1 MNPLLRLLLPLAL
14 LAALAGCEGA
24 LSQDLPDDASAA
36 AAASAA
42 VEAQSAE
49 RPLPQLPAA
58 HSGNLLLDAAALAD
72 AQQRLSEQLGRP
84 AEQILITGSIDFY
97 DGDEPRIE
105 IDLVAPDDALRSEHY
120 IYRSGLWQRSE
131 TDILPPERKK
141 PLPAEALSSVRFDQ
155 AAELAQAWAAKA
167 AGVHAVVREPYY
179 LSLMPLA
186 DGSRFWHSATIE
198 TRRGQY
204 YLSFRRDGSVWEFK
218 KL

>member
-24 LSQDLPDDASAA
+24 LSQDLSDDASAA

-58 HSGNLLLDAAALAD
+58 QSGNLLLDAAALAD

-84 AEQILITGSIDFY
+84 TEQILVTGSIDFY

-105 IDLVAPDDALRSEHY
+105 IDLVAPDNALRSEHY

-155 AAELAQAWAAKA
+155 AAELAQAWADKA

-186 DGSRFWHSATIE
+186 DGSHFWHSATIE

>member
-1 MNPLLRLLLPLAL
+1 MKPLLRLLLPLAL

-24 LSQDLPDDASAA
+24 LSQDLSDDTSAA
-36 AAASAA
+36 AAATAA

-58 HSGNLLLDAAALAD
+58 QSGNLLLDAAALAD

-84 AEQILITGSIDFY
+84 AEQILITGSID
-97 DGDEPRIE
+97 EPRIE
-105 IDLVAPDDALRSEHY
+105 IDLVAPDNALRSEHY

-131 TDILPPERKK
+131 TDILPLERKK

>member
-1 MNPLLRLLLPLAL
+1 MKPLLRLLLPLAL

-24 LSQDLPDDASAA
+24 LSQDLSDDASAA

-58 HSGNLLLDAAALAD
+58 QSGNLLLDAAALAD

-84 AEQILITGSIDFY
+84 TEQILITGSIDFY

-131 TDILPPERKK
+131 TDILPPE
-141 PLPAEALSSVRFDQ
+141 
-155 AAELAQAWAAKA
+155 LAQAWADKA